1 MKNNYVVTAVTN
13 DSNELYL
20 SAIFEETETDRE
32 LINIIQNSKV
42 SEEINEDHI
51 KLFIARIQKCSV
63 SDLPDLTKFLKT
75 NVHILEAKKKISN
88 DDITLK
94 LDI

>member
-1 MKNNYVVTAVTN
+1 MKNNYVVTAVID
-13 DSNELYL
+13 DSNEPYL
-20 SAIFEETETDRE
+20 SAIFEEKENGRE

-42 SEEINEDHI
+42 SKEVKEDHI
-51 KLFIARIQKCSV
+51 KLFIARIQNCSV

-75 NVHILEAKKKISN
+75 NVHVLEAKKKISN